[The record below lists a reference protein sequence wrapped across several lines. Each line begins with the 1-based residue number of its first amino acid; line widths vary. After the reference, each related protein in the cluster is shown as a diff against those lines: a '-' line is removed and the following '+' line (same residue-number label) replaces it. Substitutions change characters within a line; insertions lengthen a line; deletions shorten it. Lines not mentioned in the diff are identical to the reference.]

1 MMDLNKSIKKAKRK
15 QVAMVSCVSIIIFLM
30 MSGILVF
37 IVDKIATN
45 NYHELDQSLFAYQ
58 TIASP
63 NTQIDSQVIA
73 NSSILGGE
81 VVTNQS
87 KNIDGYIV
95 PWSSLRSKYN
105 VFGSEVDYNELLP
118 SWYHSSK
125 NSYKNSY
132 EYNRQ
137 TKQKVATFYNPKIEN
152 YYDGVKN
159 ELEDLKN
166 MDDFLAEVAIS
177 FDQPYP
183 YSEVK
188 KMFSEN
194 VNVVWLYLFSEER
207 DESKGPSGMLTYGF
221 QLNLYEE
228 NQILDEEADKDYFFS
243 SFKTYVS
250 LVKNKEMADFIQ
262 NNENKKVDDIEIL
275 GVMITG
281 KVKNLTD
288 LKGKS
293 FVRGSSIGVTVP
305 IVPYITP
312 EK

>member
-1 MMDLNKSIKKAKRK
+1 MDLNRSIKKAKRK
-15 QVAMVSCVSIIIFLM
+15 QIIMVSCVSIIIFLT

-37 IVDKIATN
+37 ILDKVATK

-95 PWSSLRSKYN
+95 PWSSLHSKYN
-105 VFGSEVDYNELLP
+105 VFGNEVDNNERMT
-118 SWYHSSK
+118 SWYHSL
-125 NSYKNSY
+125 KNSY

-137 TKQKVATFYNPKIEN
+137 TKQKVATFYNPTIEN
-152 YYDGVKN
+152 YYGGVKN
-159 ELEDLKN
+159 ELADLKN
-166 MDDFLAEVAIS
+166 TDDLLAEVAIS
-177 FDQPYP
+177 FDRPYR

-188 KMFSEN
+188 KMFPEN

-207 DESKGPSGMLTYGF
+207 DESKGRSGMPTYGF
-221 QLNLYEE
+221 QLSFDEK
-228 NQILDEEADKDYFFS
+228 NQLIDAEADKDYFFS
-243 SFKTYVS
+243 SFESHVS
-250 LVKNKEMADFIQ
+250 SVNNKAMVNFLRE
-262 NNENKKVDDIEIL
+262 NENKKVDDLEVL

-281 KVKNLTD
+281 QAKNLAE
-288 LKGKS
+288 LKDKP
-293 FVRGSSIGVTVP
+293 FVRGSSVGVTVP
-305 IVPYITP
+305 IVPYIVP

>member
-15 QVAMVSCVSIIIFLM
+15 QVAMASYISIIIFLT
-30 MSGILVF
+30 MSIILVF
-37 IVDKIATN
+37 ILDKVATN

-73 NSSILGGE
+73 NSSIFGGE

-87 KNIDGYIV
+87 KNIDGYMV
-95 PWSSLRSKYN
+95 PWSSLRSKYSILEN
-105 VFGSEVDYNELLP
+105 EIDYNELLP
-118 SWYHSSK
+118 SWYHSS
-125 NSYKNSY
+125 KNSY

-137 TKQKVATFYNPKIEN
+137 TKQKVATFYNPATEN

-159 ELEDLKN
+159 ELGDLKTI
-166 MDDFLAEVAIS
+166 DDVLAEVAIS
-177 FDQPYP
+177 FDQPYL

-188 KMFSEN
+188 KMLPKN
-194 VNVVWLYLFSEER
+194 VNLVWLYLFSEER
-207 DESKGPSGMLTYGF
+207 DESQGTAGMPVYGF
-221 QLNLYEE
+221 QLSV
-228 NQILDEEADKDYFFS
+228 DEKNRIFDAEADKDHFFS
-243 SFKTYVS
+243 SFETYIS
-250 LVKNKEMADFIQ
+250 PMNNKEMATFIQ
-262 NNENKKVDDIEIL
+262 ENQNKKVDDIEVL
-275 GVMITG
+275 GIMVTG
-281 KVKNLTD
+281 QAKNLAS
-288 LKGKS
+288 LKDKS